1 MPFLA
6 SPSCQGTS
14 SPSVRAQ
21 QQITNSIQMNLVP
34 LKKIIRSSLIVPNA
48 SLRDQGWGLG
58 PSYFF
63 FSSEFNN
70 TDDLGRS
77 QFVQLTGLLMNV
89 QHNVSRRVSES
100 GVSLFPFKEAQD
112 LEILAYKNLSIGR
125 HLCY

>member
-1 MPFLA
+1 M
-6 SPSCQGTS
+6 
-14 SPSVRAQ
+14 
-21 QQITNSIQMNLVP
+21 
-34 LKKIIRSSLIVPNA
+34 
-48 SLRDQGWGLG
+48 GLG
-58 PSYFF
+58 PLLFF